1 MATGDVNGD
10 GRDEL
15 LISAIS
21 GVYSFIGRAYLFEGP
36 ETWTDLGAGVHT
48 EELVRYPG
56 WFKLDQNYPNPFNS
70 STSIHLEIGK
80 PSNVN
85 LKIYDIR
92 GSEIKQLMVNKQMLP
107 GGYNVSW
114 NGKNQHN
121 QEVSSGIYLLELQ
134 VDQYRQMKKMVLIR

>member
-1 MATGDVNGD
+1 VASGDVNGD

-21 GVYSFIGRAYLFEGP
+21 GVYSDIGRAYLFEGP
-36 ETWTDLGAGVHT
+36 ETWTDLGAGVQT

-70 STSIHLEIGK
+70 STSVHFELGK
-80 PSNVN
+80 PSPVN
-85 LKIYDIR
+85 LRLYDLKGRIIR
-92 GSEIKQLMVNKQMLP
+92 SLITDQNMLP

-114 NGKNQHN
+114 NGRNEQN

-134 VDQYRQMKKMVLIR
+134 VDQYRQMKKMVLVR